1 MEKTF
6 SNFFKLR
13 QTKVGKFTYSNLMN
27 VDYSRLKYEL
37 QWLKLQKEASKT
49 KLSAF
54 IFYKERVLNSN
65 ITNKEFLKKDASH
78 ERDVLELYNKSIDE
92 ESIRYAGLEVA
103 IQKLN
108 EAIRNFKRTM
118 KRAES
123 IAHVMINIYNGSGY
137 TKSFEETKEDFDNAM
152 SNYEILK
159 NGNFVFQ
166 G

>member
-13 QTKVGKFTYSNLMN
+13 QTKAGKFTYSNLMN
-27 VDYSRLKYEL
+27 VDYNRLKYEL

-92 ESIRYAGLEVA
+92 ESIKYAGLEVA

-108 EAIRNFKRTM
+108 ETIRNFKRTM

-123 IAHVMINIYNGSGY
+123 IVHVMVNIYNGSGY
-137 TKSFEETKEDFDNAM
+137 AKSFEETKEDFDKAM